1 MEIFY
6 FHHSVIIIIQMN
18 SNWKKIILLILVV
31 VLATFLRLYNLPATP
46 PGLYP
51 DEAMNGNNGLEA
63 IKTGNY
69 KIFYPENNGREG
81 LFINIQA
88 FFLKLLIPQNGYPE
102 PWMLR
107 FPSALFGI
115 LTVIGVYFLTKEL
128 FKNYHGEQ
136 IALLAAFL
144 FTTSFWHINFSRIG
158 FRAIMAPAFLIWGLY
173 FLLAALNKIKN
184 ITVSSDNPKNHNLKF
199 IILIILGGI
208 FYGLGFHSYI
218 AYRATPVLI
227 LFVFILFWF
236 TNKASVIRR
245 KIFLAACLFSLFTLI
260 AITPLVLYF
269 LSNPADFFGRTTQV
283 SIFASQ
289 SPAKDL
295 IFNIV
300 RTAGMFNFAGDW
312 NWRHNIAGRPLLFL
326 PVGIMFLI
334 GFLAPI
340 KNLIQI
346 CISKFENIPPK
357 TNSKTLYFA
366 FCILIFWLIVAA
378 LPVVISNE
386 GLPHALR
393 SILMAP
399 PVLILAALGGIY
411 FYDWL
416 AKKLSK
422 KMLLVFCSL
431 LFAILIT
438 EAYSSYFYSW
448 GRNNEVKNAFSQ
460 NYVEIGRMLNGLPR
474 ELPKYVVVQEG
485 GVPVRGL
492 PMPTQTVMFIT
503 DTFLPKEQSQK
514 NIFYILPS
522 QKEGLPPNAITINLN

>member
-1 MEIFY
+1 MKSLARNIAIYSLSLYLLTFILDGVRVSGGWVSY
-6 FHHSVIIIIQMN
+6 IIGG
-18 SNWKKIILLILVV
+18 IILYLM
-31 VLATFLRLYNLPATP
+31 FL
-46 PGLYP
+46 
-51 DEAMNGNNGLEA
+51 
-63 IKTGNY
+63 
-69 KIFYPENNGREG
+69 
-81 LFINIQA
+81 
-88 FFLKLLIPQNGYPE
+88 
-102 PWMLR
+102 
-107 FPSALFGI
+107 S
-115 LTVIGVYFLTKEL
+115 TVICT
-128 FKNYHGEQ
+128 
-136 IALLAAFL
+136 
-144 FTTSFWHINFSRIG
+144 
-158 FRAIMAPAFLIWGLY
+158 
-173 FLLAALNKIKN
+173 
-184 ITVSSDNPKNHNLKF
+184 
-199 IILIILGGI
+199 
-208 FYGLGFHSYI
+208 
-218 AYRATPVLI
+218 
-227 LFVFILFWF
+227 
-236 TNKASVIRR
+236 
-245 KIFLAACLFSLFTLI
+245 
-260 AITPLVLYF
+260 
-269 LSNPADFFGRTTQV
+269 
-283 SIFASQ
+283 
-289 SPAKDL
+289 
-295 IFNIV
+295 
-300 RTAGMFNFAGDW
+300 
-312 NWRHNIAGRPLLFL
+312 
-326 PVGIMFLI
+326 
-334 GFLAPI
+334 
-340 KNLIQI
+340 
-346 CISKFENIPPK
+346 
-357 TNSKTLYFA
+357 
-366 FCILIFWLIVAA
+366 LIFWLIVAA